1 MEKKNAA
8 RIISILLVLSIAVLV
23 AACTQSNDIDKIGA
37 YTTVIDKLYKE
48 DNALNSNI
56 EYIAIDTSSIVN
68 LDDGEKA
75 ELLRELEI
83 YGLTV
88 LDMTMKEL
96 EEEGYI
102 QDLYFEE
109 GILFQIRDESIE
121 GTSITM
127 DITKWRSGLGA
138 IGYDGIVVEYKNE
151 KWKIKKQGN
160 AWIS

>member
-1 MEKKNAA
+1 MEKKSIA
-8 RIISILLVLSIAVLV
+8 RIISILLVLSIAVFT

-48 DNALNSNI
+48 DSALNSNI
-56 EYIAIDTSSIVN
+56 EYIAVDTSSIVN
-68 LDDGEKA
+68 LDDEEKTK
-75 ELLRELEI
+75 LLSELEI

-109 GILFQIRDESIE
+109 GILFEIRDESIE

-127 DITKWRSGLGA
+127 DISKWRSGLGA
-138 IGYDGIVVEYKNE
+138 IGYDGIVVEYDNGRWE
-151 KWKIKKQGN
+151 IKKQGN